1 MPLIRRPPTLPVSFR
16 KLLLLQYGVFT
27 PAQAA
32 QHGLNRAVVRAHVA
46 GRRWRP
52 AGGGVVVAHTAGLGP
67 TAVMWVALLRCGVG
81 AALSHQTAGHL
92 AGLWPEVP
100 SEVHIAI
107 PAHRRVKPPP
117 GVVVH
122 RTRRQLVVEGNPPRT
137 PTIETLLDLADGC
150 SDATQVVALMTRALQ
165 RRDLER
171 GSVMAALASRPRAR
185 WRGLLTDLLRL
196 DAAGIESV
204 LEWRFHSDVVER
216 HGLPKPLRQDV
227 VELWRREDRRDALF
241 SAFGVV
247 IELDGRLGHVGEG
260 AFRDMRRDNAAV
272 GRGEVVLRYGW
283 ADVAGRPCMVAAE
296 IAATLRRQGWNGR
309 GRPCS
314 PRCGVR

>member
-1 MPLIRRPPTLPVSFR
+1 MPLIRRPPTLPLSFR
-16 KLLLLQYGVFT
+16 KLLRLQHGVFT

-32 QHGLNRAVVRAHVA
+32 RHGLSPAVVRAEVA
-46 GRRWRP
+46 GRRWRR
-52 AGGGVVVAHTAGLGP
+52 AGGGVIVTHTAGLGP
-67 TAVMWVALLRCGVG
+67 TAVMWVALLRCGAG

-92 AGLWPEVP
+92 VGLWPEIP
-100 SEVHIAI
+100 SKVHIAI
-107 PAHRRVKPPP
+107 PAERRIKSPP

-137 PTIETLLDLADGC
+137 PTVETLLDLADEC
-150 SDATQVVALMTRALQ
+150 ADAGEVVALVTRALQ
-165 RRDLER
+165 RRDHER
-171 GSVMAALASRPRAR
+171 GAVMTALASRPRAR
-185 WRGLLTDLLRL
+185 WRSLLTDLLHV
-196 DAAGIESV
+196 DAAGIESI
-204 LEWRFHSDVVER
+204 LEWRFHGDVVER
-216 HGLPKPLRQDV
+216 HGLPKPLRQHV
-227 VELWRREDRRDALF
+227 LESARREDRRDALF

-314 PRCGVR
+314 PGCRVR

>member
-16 KLLLLQYGVFT
+16 KLLRLQHGVFT

-32 QHGLNRAVVRAHVA
+32 RHGLNSDVVRAQVA
-46 GRRWRP
+46 GRRWRR
-52 AGGGVVVAHTAGLGP
+52 AEGGVIVAHTAGLGP
-67 TAVMWVALLRCGVG
+67 TAFMWAALLRCGVG
-81 AALSHQTAGHL
+81 AALSHQTAGHIL
-92 AGLWPEVP
+92 GLWPEVP
-100 SEVHIAI
+100 NKVHIAI
-107 PAHRRVKPPP
+107 PAHRRVRPPP

-122 RTRRQLVVEGNPPRT
+122 RTRRQLVVEGDQPRA
-137 PTIETLLDLADGC
+137 PVIETLFDLADEC
-150 SDATQVVALMTRALQ
+150 TDAGQVVALVTRALQ
-165 RRDLER
+165 RRDLDR
-171 GSVMAALASRPRAR
+171 GAVMTALASRPRAR
-185 WRGLLTDLLRL
+185 WRGLLTDLLRA

-204 LEWRFHSDVVER
+204 LEWRFHGDVVER
-216 HGLPKPLRQDV
+216 HGLPVPQRQHV
-227 VELWRREDRRDALF
+227 VSSARRDALF

-314 PRCGVR
+314 PGCRVR

>member
-1 MPLIRRPPTLPVSFR
+1 VI
-16 KLLLLQYGVFT
+16 
-27 PAQAA
+27 
-32 QHGLNRAVVRAHVA
+32 
-46 GRRWRP
+46 
-52 AGGGVVVAHTAGLGP
+52 VAHTAGLGP
-67 TAVMWVALLRCGVG
+67 LAVMWIALLRCGVG

-92 AGLWPEVP
+92 EGLWPELP
-100 SEVHIAI
+100 SKVHIAI
-107 PAHRRVKPPP
+107 PIHRRVGPPP

-122 RTRRQLVVEGNPPRT
+122 RMSRQLVVEGDPPRT
-137 PTIETLLDLADGC
+137 PTVDTLFDLADEC
-150 SDATQVVALMTRALQ
+150 TDAVQVIALVTRALQ

-171 GSVMAALASRPRAR
+171 AAVVAALAARQRAR
-185 WRGLLTDLLRL
+185 WRGLLTDLLHV

-204 LEWRFHSDVVER
+204 LEWRFHRDVVDR
-216 HGLPKPLRQDV
+216 HGLPIPLRQDV
-227 VELWRREDRRDALF
+227 VESARREDRRDALF

-247 IELDGRLGHVGEG
+247 IELDGRVGHVGEG

-296 IAATLRRQGWNGR
+296 IAATLRRQGWDGR

-314 PRCGVR
+314 PGCRVR